1 MSQCIK
7 RHVLTN
13 TKPCINKT
21 IHALLMT
28 GFAVF
33 YMQDS
38 WQYSIN
44 TEGIASLQLEVSMK
58 DFNASYKDSQGGEP
72 TS

>member
-28 GFAVF
+28 GFAAL

-44 TEGIASLQLEVSMK
+44 TEAIASLQLEVSME
-58 DFNASYKDSQGGEP
+58 DLYASYNDSQGGEP